1 MSWMLFILSYMKGRA
16 AGTWVTH
23 KIQQV
28 LSPSEML
35 MMMDK
40 FEAEVDLMFMDLN
53 QEATVQQKLFSL
65 WQGTN
70 SINEL
75 IQEFKIHGPAS
86 RLGDVRLVHH
96 FEQVLNSHLREN
108 IY

>member
-1 MSWMLFILSYMKGRA
+1 MLFILSYMKGRA
-16 AGTWVTH
+16 AGTWVMH

-28 LSPSEML
+28 LNPSGTP

-40 FEAEVDLMFMDLN
+40 FEAEVDLVFVDPN
-53 QEATVQQKLFSL
+53 REVTAWQKLSML
-65 WQGTN
+65 WQGAN
-70 SINEL
+70 SIDKL
-75 IQEFKIHGPAS
+75 IQQFKIHGPMS
-86 RLGDVRLVHH
+86 RLGDIGLVHH

>member
-16 AGTWVTH
+16 ARTRAMH

-28 LSPSEML
+28 RSPSEML
-35 MMMDK
+35 MMMDE
-40 FEAEVDLMFMDLN
+40 FEAEVNLMFGDVN
-53 QEATVQQKLFSL
+53 QEVTAQQKLSSL

-70 SINEL
+70 SVNEL
-75 IQEFKIHGPAS
+75 IQQFEIHRPMS
-86 RLGDVRLVHH
+86 RLGDVGLVHH
-96 FEQVLNSHLREN
+96 FRQVLNSCLREN

>member
-1 MSWMLFILSYMKGRA
+1 M
-16 AGTWVTH
+16 TH

-40 FEAEVDLMFMDLN
+40 FKAEVDLMFADLN
-53 QEATVQQKLFSL
+53 QEVMAQQKLSSL
-65 WQGTN
+65 WQGSN
-70 SINEL
+70 SVDEL
-75 IQEFKIHGPAS
+75 IQQFEIHRPMS
-86 RLGDVRLVHH
+86 RLGDVGLVHH
-96 FEQVLNSHLREN
+96 FEQALNSCLREN